1 MQLVVRWLMNEQ
13 IAFELGIMEVT
24 VKLHRGNVMRKM
36 DVRSFADLVRIGEA
50 LGYGKQP

>member
-1 MQLVVRWLMNEQ
+1 MVRWLMNKQ

-50 LGYGKQP
+50 LGYGK